1 MPKLGILLKLS
12 SHHVPLEP
20 KMLAIYRNI
29 TKKVRIRAGGI
40 FSRSFDGDY
49 CLDDEDHIITI
60 PFLPCV
66 ILTSEERY
74 KTYEDIIIMT
84 LRYHYLR
91 QAQRKHFGING
102 KDDKGFQ
109 NYNPIHTHI
118 TINDICIRRLDKYSR
133 VPRGFKFT
141 GKLGEIYYN
150 PHMPYVT
157 RYLDNGVAERIS
169 STN

>member
-1 MPKLGILLKLS
+1 
-12 SHHVPLEP
+12 
-20 KMLAIYRNI
+20 MLAIYRNI

-49 CLDDEDHIITI
+49 CLDDEDHIITK

-66 ILTSEERY
+66 IITSKKRY
-74 KTYEDIIIMT
+74 KIYEDIIIMM

-91 QAQRKHFGING
+91 QAQRKHFGINSN
-102 KDDKGFQ
+102 DDKGFQ
-109 NYNPIHTHI
+109 NYNPLHTHI
-118 TINDICIRRLDKYSR
+118 TINDICIRRLDKYSSA
-133 VPRGFKFT
+133 PRCFKFT

-150 PHMPYVT
+150 THMPYVT